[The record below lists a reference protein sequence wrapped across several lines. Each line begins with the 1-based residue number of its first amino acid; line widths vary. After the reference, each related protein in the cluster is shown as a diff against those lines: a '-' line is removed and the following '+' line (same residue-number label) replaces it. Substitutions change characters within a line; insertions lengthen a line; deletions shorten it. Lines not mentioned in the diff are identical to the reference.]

1 MNSREYARRRRT
13 LQQQMADHSLAIVPA
28 APHPIRNRDV
38 EYPYHPDSDFYY
50 LTGFAEAEA
59 LLLLKRVGRKF
70 TWMLFCQERNP
81 EMEQWTGERLGTER
95 AVTELGAHQAWPIEQ
110 WEKQL
115 PELLTGVE
123 QLYFNLGDGTSVEQA
138 LLKQLKQ
145 FRQRNRAGVV
155 FPLSIHTLDPLLHEM
170 RLIKS
175 SAELKA
181 MRKAATISAQA
192 HRHAMQQCHIGMSEQ
207 QLEGEILHQFNQQGS
222 RTVAYDTIVAGGNN
236 ACTLHYIQ
244 NSEPLNDGDLVLID
258 AGTEWAGYAAD
269 ITRTFPINGRFTTPQ
284 RQLYEIVLAAQQAA
298 INQVQPGKRW
308 NAPHQAAVRVITQG
322 LLELKI
328 LKGELKQLIKE
339 EKYKPFYMHQTGHW
353 LGMDVHDVG
362 QYKID
367 GKWRL
372 LQPGM
377 VMTVEPGLYIPHGMK
392 GVAKKWWEIG
402 IRIEDDIVVTE
413 EGCEVL
419 TSDAPKG
426 VKEIELWM
434 EKSSE
439 AP

>member
-1 MNSREYARRRRT
+1 
-13 LQQQMADHSLAIVPA
+13 
-28 APHPIRNRDV
+28 
-38 EYPYHPDSDFYY
+38 
-50 LTGFAEAEA
+50 
-59 LLLLKRVGRKF
+59 
-70 TWMLFCQERNP
+70 
-81 EMEQWTGERLGTER
+81 
-95 AVTELGAHQAWPIEQ
+95 
-110 WEKQL
+110 
-115 PELLTGVE
+115 
-123 QLYFNLGDGTSVEQA
+123 
-138 LLKQLKQ
+138 
-145 FRQRNRAGVV
+145 
-155 FPLSIHTLDPLLHEM
+155 
-170 RLIKS
+170 
-175 SAELKA
+175 
-181 MRKAATISAQA
+181 
-192 HRHAMQQCHIGMSEQ
+192 

-258 AGTEWAGYAAD
+258 AGAEWAGYAAD